1 MSDYPMLI
9 SNKLHSF
16 RNFHFQK
23 YDNHCCSNIS
33 RRHRKPDSRHAEPYR
48 QYKEEQDRQDTT
60 QQCKPHRQINTFNT
74 GIVSYCDYIDP
85 EENVIDSKQRQTGNR
100 ILPGM
105 ARPIRQE

>member
-1 MSDYPMLI
+1 MI
-9 SNKLHSF
+9 INITCSF
-16 RNFHFQK
+16 LAIFIFQIQK